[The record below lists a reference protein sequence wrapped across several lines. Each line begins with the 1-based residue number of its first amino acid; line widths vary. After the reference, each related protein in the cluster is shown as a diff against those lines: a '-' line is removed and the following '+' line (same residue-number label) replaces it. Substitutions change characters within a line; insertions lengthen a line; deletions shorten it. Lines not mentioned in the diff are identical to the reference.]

1 MPVVAFNVKDFED
14 RGYPVKRLQELLP
27 SLGMEAEFS
36 EGGEIK
42 IETMPNR
49 PDLLDFIGI
58 VRALD
63 HFTGKRQ
70 PKENFYKIDKEP
82 VLTID
87 VDPSVKKIRPYI
99 AGIVAENVD
108 FSGNLLKYAINFTNK
123 FTETYGRKRR
133 KLALGIHN
141 LDMIKGNI
149 TYAAAEDGMMTPLD
163 AKADMSFSEILK
175 KSEKGIEYGG
185 MYSSQKKPKL
195 PFIRDG
201 ERVLAVIPII
211 QCEQTRAKEDT
222 KNIFIDITG
231 TSEVAVENAANM
243 IAAALIYGGAT
254 VYPVTVNY
262 GKSAVQT
269 PEFREKQMKMSLRR
283 AELTLGVAL
292 GRHNIVGLANKMG
305 HTAAKYGNSILFFI
319 PPYRLDVISERDLIE
334 DVAIAFGYDNITPL
348 PVTGVA
354 DGLAQDTAEQENRL
368 ATNMVGLGY
377 TEAIN
382 SILTNETANFE
393 NMQRKGKEG
402 EYVQIAD
409 AKTEQI
415 TMVRTDIVPCLMQNL
430 SISTNEK
437 MPQRLF
443 EIGRV
448 FSLNGNTIKES
459 SKLAFVAEHSK
470 ANFAEIR
477 SAVEAALKSSD
488 VEGYR
493 IEQSSDPSFIEG
505 RCAKVV
511 SGGTQ
516 IGIFGEIHP
525 KVLLAFG
532 LEEPVVAAEL
542 TIIKEIKYEV

>member
-1 MPVVAFNVKDFED
+1 MPVVAFDVKDFEE
-14 RGYPVKRLQELLP
+14 RGYPAKRLQELLP
-27 SLGMEAEFS
+27 SLGMEAEIAES
-36 EGGEIK
+36 GEIK

-58 VRALD
+58 IRALD
-63 HFTGKRQ
+63 HFTGKRS
-70 PKENFYKIDKEP
+70 PRENFYKIEKEP
-82 VLTID
+82 VLVID

-141 LDMIKGNI
+141 LDRIKGNI
-149 TYAAAEDGMMTPLD
+149 TYAAAEEGKMTPLD
-163 AKADMSFSEILK
+163 ESGEVSFSDVLK
-175 KSEKGIEYGG
+175 KNEKGIEYGG

-195 PFIRDG
+195 PFIKDG
-201 ERVLAVIPII
+201 EKVLAVIPIV

-231 TSEVAVENAANM
+231 TSEVAVENAANL
-243 IAAALIYGGAT
+243 IAAALIYSGAT
-254 VYPVTVNY
+254 IYPVTVNY
-262 GKSAVQT
+262 RKSAVQT
-269 PEFREKQMKMSLRR
+269 PEFKEKQMKMSLRR
-283 AELTLGVAL
+283 AEFTLGVAL
-292 GRHNIVGLANKMG
+292 GRHNVVGLANKMG
-305 HTAAKYGNSILFFI
+305 YTAAKYGNSIVFFV

-368 ATNMVGLGY
+368 ATSMVGLGY

-382 SILTNETANFE
+382 SILTNEITNFE
-393 NMQRKGKEG
+393 NVQHKYKEG

-409 AKTEQI
+409 AKTEQT

-448 FSLNGNTIKES
+448 FSLDGSTIRES
-459 SKLAFVAEHSK
+459 SKLAFVAEHSR
-470 ANFAEIR
+470 ANFSEIR
-477 SAVEAALKSSD
+477 SSVEAMLKLS
-488 VEGYR
+488 R
-493 IEQSSDPSFIEG
+493 IDDYKIEATNDASYIEG

-511 SGGTQ
+511 SNGSTL
-516 IGIFGEIHP
+516 GIFGEIHP
-525 KVLLAFG
+525 KVLSRFG

-542 TIIKEIKYEV
+542 VIIKEIRYEV